1 MRYAAALSSRFQLLA
16 AHASGS
22 KFPTDDTFG
31 GRVILQDGAAQTMA
45 DLTVAKPNQ
54 RTAKLAAPVKP
65 GTKLVVSI
73 KLADGHDVKAR
84 FVEK

>member
-1 MRYAAALSSRFQLLA
+1 
-16 AHASGS
+16 
-22 KFPTDDTFG
+22 
-31 GRVILQDGAAQTMA
+31 MA